1 MKRKLT
7 FAALFLCTL
16 MTFAQFS
23 GSGAGTENDPYLIL
37 NPIQLNQM
45 RNYLNQSGV
54 YFKLMANIDLTEF
67 LQDENPTQGWQP
79 VGSSSSAAFKGILD
93 GNGKTVSGLWIKRSN
108 TDNVALFGYTN
119 GATIKNIKV
128 TGASIE
134 GKDHT
139 GGLAGTSLSSTFS
152 DCTFTGE
159 VKGASDV
166 GGIVANTGDNTVLS
180 NDVVSVTLSAS
191 GNYAGG
197 LIGRNDATT
206 QLSVTNCRLNDS
218 QVIGKNYVG
227 GACGAVLGNHRTA
240 NTLTNCFIYSEVIG
254 ENYVGGICGYSE
266 NYNKTIN
273 LTSCGF
279 VGNVSATSYAGGLA
293 GRIKRTSNNGAQN
306 NIIKN
311 SFVVGNVVAS
321 TDYVGGLVGFEEGV
335 HSSYPDDY
343 CNISNSY
350 FSGTVSGRNIV
361 GGLVGYNKNG
371 EISKCY
377 TSGSVVGTSNVGGLV
392 GHNDQY
398 STVKTSVAIHSRIS
412 ASVENVNRIVGK
424 NDGTI
429 AAVGSTDENKSYN
442 RTIVML
448 KGAVQEM
455 EDNQMNG
462 TGVKATYVAMGW
474 DFTDTWAIQE
484 TECYPYMKTQT
495 APPVITSDLVS
506 NATTISGKCVD
517 GGTITMEID
526 GETKKQVSA
535 GHSFSFAVNPLQSGH
550 TVRIGAKVDG
560 KEQSYY
566 TEQVVSYPGKGTEQD
581 PYLVYTADDLTGVY
595 RVGYYKLMNDIDLTE
610 WINTNSP
617 TEGWTGIGR
626 DGSDMSQFDGN
637 GFTISG
643 LWSNST
649 RDYVGLFSMFSNGTI
664 KNLNVKTAAG
674 KKVKGGNCTG
684 ILIGYNTNG
693 RIIDCSVEGDVQGTT
708 NVGGVVGS
716 SKNNELTNLVFD
728 GGVTSSTASACI
740 GGIAGLSENDQITG
754 CYSDAAMTTSG
765 ESANM
770 GGIAGKANSHIA
782 ESVSKGTLT
791 ATGANAQVGG
801 IVGTSQT
808 NGIVEDC
815 FSSAALTSTYA
826 AAGIVSYNYGS
837 VTRSLATGNLSTR
850 NYAAGVVGYNDGT
863 SATVSKS
870 VATCNKIDVTYESQQ
885 VQQGG
890 GYGQRII
897 GGIKNNAPAPEM
909 DNYALKTMQVSVN
922 DVSQKVYD
930 DIMNGTSKTMD
941 ELNSQSTYAELG
953 WNFSSIWYMNAG
965 TGLPDLKVNQEKT
978 EQTLALTEIPAMKYG
993 DGTYQLPAKTNEGL
1007 TLTWTVGNNKVAS
1020 ISGNVLTIKKAGT
1033 TSISATQDGN
1043 SDYKA
1048 FNKSFTLTVAKAPLT
1063 ITAQNCSKNVGEE
1076 NPALTVKYEGFVLN
1090 ENETVLTTQP
1100 TILTGATKD
1109 SPIGTYPINVSGAEA
1124 DNYDITLV
1132 DGTLTV
1138 VDEWS
1143 MNNTLD
1149 ITDIQ
1154 VLCGRQIIL
1163 PVNMNN
1169 TENIKDLQ
1177 FDLTLPAGV
1186 SIAKDDQ
1193 GEFIVEQ
1200 TGRCAKHMLNVGK
1213 LGDANV
1219 YRVMLYITS
1228 AKTITGNE
1236 GAIVNVTLET
1246 SEDMTEGEYDVLIS
1260 NIKLSTPDET
1270 KITPAD
1276 VTCKLTVLNSIP
1288 GDANGDGEV
1297 DIFDVTSIVNYILG
1311 TAGENFVEAAADVN
1325 GDGEIDIFDVT
1336 KTVNIILGVETPAGS
1351 KLRRTMAVSES
1362 TVVAAMD
1369 GRDMKLTVENADH
1382 LYIENFEIQQGE
1394 TKVAAIQLSNPDAE
1408 YRDLQFDLYLPD
1420 GISVALDDD
1429 EEYLIETGSRCTNKH
1444 AASMNYKDG
1453 HYVCVLNST
1462 GKSPLTGD
1470 SGEVLLLTLTTSDEL
1485 AVGSCK
1491 GYFRNVKLSKVDAT
1505 GAKYEEFSFDIT
1517 VKSPEHPV
1525 TITADNQ
1532 TMVYGDDVPALTY
1545 KTEGSTLEGTPQLST
1560 TATKTSA
1567 VGTYPITV
1575 AQGTVTN
1582 TPATLVD
1589 GTLTITKAPLT
1600 ITAQSYTI
1608 KQGEELPVFGVSYD
1622 GFKNTDTRDV
1632 LKKQPAAACS
1642 ATSWSDAG
1650 TYDITVNGAEAEN
1663 YDITY
1668 VKGTLTIVEADPFTL
1683 TYKVD
1688 GETYKTVEV
1697 KYGATITPE
1706 TAPTKEGY
1714 TFSGWSEIPETM
1726 PANDVTITGS
1736 FTLIDAIE
1744 DVIADDGTY
1753 QIYTIDGKPVEALQK
1768 GVNIIRY
1775 SDGTTKKVYV
1785 K

>member
-23 GSGAGTENDPYLIL
+23 GSGSGTENDPYLIL

-54 YFKLMANIDLTEF
+54 YFKLMTNIDLTDF

-93 GNGKTVSGLWIKRSN
+93 GNGKTVSGLWINRSN

-119 GATIKNIKV
+119 GATIKNLKMV
-128 TGASIE
+128 ATNIE
-134 GKDHT
+134 GN
-139 GGLAGTSLSSTFS
+139 GNVAILAGYSSNSTIS
-152 DCTFTGE
+152 TCSVSGN
-159 VKGASDV
+159 VKGGDYVGGFAGRGSSISNSRFDGGNIIGRDYV
-166 GGIVANTGDNTVLS
+166 GGIVGFNPNRLEECYVYGNV
-180 NDVVSVTLSAS
+180 S
-191 GNYAGG
+191 GN
-197 LIGRNDATT
+197 
-206 QLSVTNCRLNDS
+206 
-218 QVIGKNYVG
+218 NYVG
-227 GACGAVLGNHRTA
+227 GVCGHCTCNQGHEEDL
-240 NTLTNCFIYSEVIG
+240 I
-254 ENYVGGICGYSE
+254 
-266 NYNKTIN
+266 
-273 LTSCGF
+273 SCGF
-279 VGNVSATSYAGGLA
+279 VGSVSATGYAGGLVGYFKTAFGGA
-293 GRIKRTSNNGAQN
+293 GA
-306 NIIKN
+306 IKN
-311 SFVVGNVVAS
+311 CFVVGDVLANG
-321 TDYVGGLVGFEEGV
+321 DYAGGLVGYDVGFQNNNY
-335 HSSYPDDY
+335 HNYHIYKTS
-343 CNISNSY
+343 ITNSY
-350 FSGTVSGRNIV
+350 VSGFVSAHNNV
-361 GGLVGYNKNG
+361 GGLVGYKRYGNV
-371 EISKCY
+371 SCCY
-377 TSGSVVGTSNVGGLV
+377 SAGSVFGSSNVGGLI
-392 GHNDQY
+392 GHNDEG

-424 NDGTI
+424 NNDGTI
-429 AAVGSTDENKSYN
+429 AAVGSTDENRSYN

-448 KGAVQEM
+448 KGAVQEI

-462 TGVKATYVAMGW
+462 TGVSATTLKLKATYVAMGW

-517 GGTITMEID
+517 GGTVTMEID

-535 GHSFSFAVNPLQSGH
+535 GHTFSFAVNPLQSGH
-550 TVRIGAKVDG
+550 TVRISAKVDG

-617 TEGWTGIGR
+617 TEGWIGIGR

-754 CYSDAAMTTSG
+754 CYSDATMTTSG

-801 IVGTSQT
+801 IVGTSQAA
-808 NGIVEDC
+808 GIVEDC
-815 FSSAALTSTYA
+815 FSSAALTSAYA

-850 NYAAGVVGYNDGT
+850 NYAAGVVGYNDGA
-863 SATVSKS
+863 SATISKS

-897 GGIKNNAPAPEM
+897 GGIKNGAPAPEM

-941 ELNSQSTYAELG
+941 ELNSQSTYTELG

-965 TGLPDLKVNQEKT
+965 TGLPDLNVNQEKT

-1007 TLTWTVGNNKVAS
+1007 NLTWTVGNSSVAS

-1043 SDYKA
+1043 SGYKG
-1048 FNKSFTLTVAKAPLT
+1048 FKKSFTLTVAKAPLT
-1063 ITAQNCSKNVGEE
+1063 ITA
-1076 NPALTVKYEGFVLN
+1076 
-1090 ENETVLTTQP
+1090 
-1100 TILTGATKD
+1100 
-1109 SPIGTYPINVSGAEA
+1109 
-1124 DNYDITLV
+1124 
-1132 DGTLTV
+1132 
-1138 VDEWS
+1138 
-1143 MNNTLD
+1143 
-1149 ITDIQ
+1149 
-1154 VLCGRQIIL
+1154 
-1163 PVNMNN
+1163 
-1169 TENIKDLQ
+1169 
-1177 FDLTLPAGV
+1177 
-1186 SIAKDDQ
+1186 
-1193 GEFIVEQ
+1193 
-1200 TGRCAKHMLNVGK
+1200 
-1213 LGDANV
+1213 
-1219 YRVMLYITS
+1219 
-1228 AKTITGNE
+1228 
-1236 GAIVNVTLET
+1236 
-1246 SEDMTEGEYDVLIS
+1246 ED
-1260 NIKLSTPDET
+1260 
-1270 KITPAD
+1270 
-1276 VTCKLTVLNSIP
+1276 
-1288 GDANGDGEV
+1288 
-1297 DIFDVTSIVNYILG
+1297 F
-1311 TAGENFVEAAADVN
+1311 
-1325 GDGEIDIFDVT
+1325 
-1336 KTVNIILGVETPAGS
+1336 
-1351 KLRRTMAVSES
+1351 
-1362 TVVAAMD
+1362 
-1369 GRDMKLTVENADH
+1369 
-1382 LYIENFEIQQGE
+1382 
-1394 TKVAAIQLSNPDAE
+1394 
-1408 YRDLQFDLYLPD
+1408 
-1420 GISVALDDD
+1420 
-1429 EEYLIETGSRCTNKH
+1429 
-1444 AASMNYKDG
+1444 
-1453 HYVCVLNST
+1453 
-1462 GKSPLTGD
+1462 
-1470 SGEVLLLTLTTSDEL
+1470 
-1485 AVGSCK
+1485 
-1491 GYFRNVKLSKVDAT
+1491 
-1505 GAKYEEFSFDIT
+1505 
-1517 VKSPEHPV
+1517 
-1525 TITADNQ
+1525 
-1532 TMVYGDDVPALTY
+1532 
-1545 KTEGSTLEGTPQLST
+1545 
-1560 TATKTSA
+1560 
-1567 VGTYPITV
+1567 
-1575 AQGTVTN
+1575 
-1582 TPATLVD
+1582 
-1589 GTLTITKAPLT
+1589 
-1600 ITAQSYTI
+1600 TI
-1608 KQGEELPVFGVSYD
+1608 KQGEALPTFEVSYD
-1622 GFKNTDTRDV
+1622 GFKNADTRDV
-1632 LKKQPAAACS
+1632 LKKQPAAACA

-1650 TYDITVNGAEAEN
+1650 TYDITVDGAEAEN
-1663 YDITY
+1663 YSISY

-1688 GETYKTVEV
+1688 GKTCKTVEV
-1697 KYGATITPE
+1697 KYGAAITPEQAPTKEGYTFSGWSEIPETMPANNVIVTGSFTVNKYNLTYKVDGETYKTAEMEYGSTITPETAPTKEGYTSSGWSEIPETMPAKDVTVTGLFSKGEYQLTYIVDGKVYKTIRMDYGNNITAEIAPEKDGYTFSGWSEIPATMPAKDVTVTGNFTVKKYNLTYKVDGKTYKTAEVEYGATITAETAPTKEGYTFSGWSEIPETMPAKDVIIMGSFTVNKYTLTYKVDGDTYKTAEVEYCADITPEQAPTKEGYTFSGWSEIPETMPAKDVIVTGSFTVNKYNLTYKVDGETYKTAEVEYGADITPE

-1726 PANDVTITGS
+1726 PAKDVTVTGS

-1753 QIYTIDGKPVEALQK
+1753 QIYTVDGKPVEALQK
-1768 GVNIIRY
+1768 GVNIIKY
-1775 SDGTTKKVYV
+1775 QNGTTKKVMV

>member
-23 GSGAGTENDPYLIL
+23 GSGSGTENDPYLIL

-54 YFKLMANIDLTEF
+54 YFKLMANIDLTDF

-93 GNGKTVSGLWIKRSN
+93 GNGKTVSGLWINRSN

-119 GATIKNIKV
+119 GAIIKNIKV
-128 TGASIE
+128 TGASLE
-134 GKDHT
+134 GKDCT
-139 GGLAGTSLSSTFS
+139 GGIVGTSESTTFTN
-152 DCTFTGE
+152 CTFTGE
-159 VKGASDV
+159 VKGASRV
-166 GGIVANTGDNTVLS
+166 GGIVAKSSEKSVLS
-180 NDVVSVTLSAS
+180 NCRLYDSQVIGKDYVGGACGDGGNATSFSNCYIYSNIVGDSYVGGICGNSQPSGMDMNMNSCGYVGNISANS
-191 GNYAGG
+191 NAGG
-197 LIGRNDATT
+197 LIGRYSA
-206 QLSVTNCRLNDS
+206 V
-218 QVIGKNYVG
+218 YV
-227 GACGAVLGNHRTA
+227 CLTI
-240 NTLTNCFIYSEVIG
+240 TNCFVIG
-254 ENYVGGICGYSE
+254 EIMAIS
-266 NYNKTIN
+266 
-273 LTSCGF
+273 
-279 VGNVSATSYAGGLA
+279 
-293 GRIKRTSNNGAQN
+293 
-306 NIIKN
+306 
-311 SFVVGNVVAS
+311 
-321 TDYVGGLVGFEEGV
+321 DYVGGLIG
-335 HSSYPDDY
+335 SYEAQYTDPS
-343 CNISNSY
+343 ISHCY
-350 FSGTVSGRNIV
+350 FSGIVSGNNNV
-361 GGLVGYNKNG
+361 GGLIGYKRRGNV
-371 EISKCY
+371 SCCY
-377 TSGSVVGTSNVGGLV
+377 SAGSVFGSSNVGGLI
-392 GHNDQY
+392 GHNDVY
-398 STVKTSVAIHSRIS
+398 STIKTSVAIHSRIS

-424 NDGTI
+424 NSGTI
-429 AAVGSTDENKSYN
+429 AAVGSTDENRSYN

-448 KGAVQEM
+448 KGAVQEI

-462 TGVKATYVAMGW
+462 TGVSATTLKLKATYVAMGW

-517 GGTITMEID
+517 GGTVTMEID

-550 TVRIGAKVDG
+550 TVRISAKVDG

-595 RVGYYKLMNDIDLTE
+595 RMGYYKLMNDIDLTE

-674 KKVKGGNCTG
+674 KKVKGGNSTG

-754 CYSDAAMTTSG
+754 CYSDATMTTSG

-801 IVGTSQT
+801 IVGTSQAA
-808 NGIVEDC
+808 GIVEDC

-850 NYAAGVVGYNDGT
+850 NYAAGVVGYNDGA
-863 SATVSKS
+863 SATISKS

-897 GGIKNNAPAPEM
+897 GGIKNGAPAPEM

-922 DVSQKVYD
+922 DVSQKVYN

-965 TGLPDLKVNQEKT
+965 TGLPDLNVNQEKT

-1007 TLTWTVGNNKVAS
+1007 NLTWTVGNSSVVS

-1043 SDYKA
+1043 SGYKG
-1048 FNKSFTLTVAKAPLT
+1048 FKKSFTLTVAKAPLT
-1063 ITAQNCSKNVGEE
+1063 ITA
-1076 NPALTVKYEGFVLN
+1076 
-1090 ENETVLTTQP
+1090 
-1100 TILTGATKD
+1100 
-1109 SPIGTYPINVSGAEA
+1109 
-1124 DNYDITLV
+1124 
-1132 DGTLTV
+1132 
-1138 VDEWS
+1138 
-1143 MNNTLD
+1143 
-1149 ITDIQ
+1149 
-1154 VLCGRQIIL
+1154 
-1163 PVNMNN
+1163 
-1169 TENIKDLQ
+1169 
-1177 FDLTLPAGV
+1177 
-1186 SIAKDDQ
+1186 
-1193 GEFIVEQ
+1193 
-1200 TGRCAKHMLNVGK
+1200 
-1213 LGDANV
+1213 
-1219 YRVMLYITS
+1219 
-1228 AKTITGNE
+1228 
-1236 GAIVNVTLET
+1236 
-1246 SEDMTEGEYDVLIS
+1246 ED
-1260 NIKLSTPDET
+1260 
-1270 KITPAD
+1270 
-1276 VTCKLTVLNSIP
+1276 
-1288 GDANGDGEV
+1288 
-1297 DIFDVTSIVNYILG
+1297 F
-1311 TAGENFVEAAADVN
+1311 
-1325 GDGEIDIFDVT
+1325 
-1336 KTVNIILGVETPAGS
+1336 
-1351 KLRRTMAVSES
+1351 
-1362 TVVAAMD
+1362 
-1369 GRDMKLTVENADH
+1369 
-1382 LYIENFEIQQGE
+1382 
-1394 TKVAAIQLSNPDAE
+1394 
-1408 YRDLQFDLYLPD
+1408 
-1420 GISVALDDD
+1420 
-1429 EEYLIETGSRCTNKH
+1429 
-1444 AASMNYKDG
+1444 
-1453 HYVCVLNST
+1453 
-1462 GKSPLTGD
+1462 
-1470 SGEVLLLTLTTSDEL
+1470 
-1485 AVGSCK
+1485 
-1491 GYFRNVKLSKVDAT
+1491 
-1505 GAKYEEFSFDIT
+1505 
-1517 VKSPEHPV
+1517 
-1525 TITADNQ
+1525 
-1532 TMVYGDDVPALTY
+1532 
-1545 KTEGSTLEGTPQLST
+1545 
-1560 TATKTSA
+1560 
-1567 VGTYPITV
+1567 
-1575 AQGTVTN
+1575 
-1582 TPATLVD
+1582 
-1589 GTLTITKAPLT
+1589 
-1600 ITAQSYTI
+1600 TI
-1608 KQGEELPVFGVSYD
+1608 KQGEALPTFEVSYD
-1622 GFKNTDTRDV
+1622 GFKNADTRDV
-1632 LKKQPAAACS
+1632 LKKQPAAACA

-1650 TYDITVNGAEAEN
+1650 TYDITVDGAEAEN
-1663 YDITY
+1663 YSISY

-1688 GETYKTVEV
+1688 GKTYKTVEV
-1697 KYGATITPE
+1697 KYGATITPEQAPTKEGYTFSGWSEIPETMPAKDVIVTGSFTVNKYNLTYKVDGETYKTAEMEYGSTITPE

-1726 PANDVTITGS
+1726 PAKDVTVTGLSSKGEYQLTYIVDGKVYKTIRMDYGNNITAEIAPEKDGYTFSGWSEIPATMPAKDVTVTGNFTVNKYTLTYKVDGKTYKTAEVEYGATITAETAPTKEGYTFSGWSEIPETMPAKDVIIMGSFTVNKYTLTYKVDGDTYKTAEVEYCADITPEQAPTKEGYTFSGWSEIPETMPAKDVIVTGSFTVNKYNLTYKVDGETYKTAEVEYGADITPETAPTKEGYTFSGWTEIPETMPAKDVTVTGS

-1753 QIYTIDGKPVEALQK
+1753 QIYTVDGKPVEALQK
-1768 GVNIIRY
+1768 GVNIIKY
-1775 SDGTTKKVYV
+1775 QNGTTKKVMV

>member
-45 RNYLNQSGV
+45 RNYLNRSGV

-67 LQDENPTQGWQP
+67 LQDENPAQGWQP
-79 VGSSSSAAFKGILD
+79 VGNSSSAAFKGILD

-139 GGLAGTSLSSTFS
+139 GGFVGTCEYTTFTN
-152 DCTFTGE
+152 CTFTGE
-159 VKGASDV
+159 VKGVSRV
-166 GGIVANTGDNTVLS
+166 GGIVAKSSEKSKSVLS
-180 NDVVSVTLSAS
+180 NCRLYDSQVIGKDYVGGACGDGGKATSFSNCYIYSNIVGDSYVGGICGNGQPSAGDMNMNS
-191 GNYAGG
+191 CGYVGNISANSNAGG
-197 LIGRNDATT
+197 LIGRYSASGRPT
-206 QLSVTNCRLNDS
+206 
-218 QVIGKNYVG
+218 I
-227 GACGAVLGNHRTA
+227 
-240 NTLTNCFIYSEVIG
+240 TNCFVIG
-254 ENYVGGICGYSE
+254 EIMAIS
-266 NYNKTIN
+266 
-273 LTSCGF
+273 
-279 VGNVSATSYAGGLA
+279 
-293 GRIKRTSNNGAQN
+293 
-306 NIIKN
+306 
-311 SFVVGNVVAS
+311 
-321 TDYVGGLVGFEEGV
+321 DYVGGLIGYCEDLYTN
-335 HSSYPDDY
+335 SS
-343 CNISNSY
+343 ISHCY
-350 FSGTVSGRNIV
+350 FSGIVSGNNNV
-361 GGLVGYNKNG
+361 GGLVGYKRDG
-371 EISKCY
+371 QVSCCY
-377 TSGSVVGTSNVGGLV
+377 SAGSVFGSSNVGGLI
-392 GHNDQY
+392 GHNDVY
-398 STVKTSVAIHSRIS
+398 STIKTSVAIHSRIS

-424 NDGTI
+424 NGGTI

-448 KGAVQEM
+448 KGAVQEI
-455 EDNQMNG
+455 EDSQMNG
-462 TGVKATYVAMGW
+462 TGVSATTLKLKATYVAMGW

-517 GGTITMEID
+517 GGTVTMEID

-535 GHSFSFAVNPLQSGH
+535 GHSFSFTVNPLQSGH
-550 TVRIGAKVDG
+550 TVRISAKVDG

-595 RVGYYKLMNDIDLTE
+595 RMGYYKLMNDIDLTE

-693 RIIDCSVEGDVQGTT
+693 RIIDCTVEGDVQGTT

-716 SKNNELTNLVFD
+716 SKNDELTNLVFD
-728 GGVTSSTASACI
+728 GGVISSTSSACI
-740 GGIAGLSENDQITG
+740 GGIAGLSKNDQITG
-754 CYSDAAMTTSG
+754 CYSDATMTTSG

-801 IVGTSQT
+801 IVGTSQA

-850 NYAAGVVGYNDGT
+850 NYAAGVVGYNDGA

-870 VATCNKIDVTYESQQ
+870 IATCNKIDVIYESQQ

-897 GGIKNNAPAPEM
+897 GGIKNDAPAPEM

-1007 TLTWTVGNNKVAS
+1007 NLTWTVGNNKVAS

-1076 NPALTVKYEGFVLN
+1076 NPVLTVKYDGFVLD
-1090 ENETVLTTQP
+1090 EDETVLTSQP
-1100 TILTGATKD
+1100 TILTEATTD
-1109 SPIGTYPINVSGAEA
+1109 SPVGTYRISVSGAEA
-1124 DNYDITLV
+1124 DNYDITFV
-1132 DGTLTV
+1132 NGTLTV
-1138 VDEWS
+1138 VNEVAMKNVLLIENLSGRSGVQFVLPVELRNED
-1143 MNNTLD
+1143 D
-1149 ITDIQ
+1149 ITAI
-1154 VLCGRQIIL
+1154 
-1163 PVNMNN
+1163 
-1169 TENIKDLQ
+1169 Q

-1186 SIAKDDQ
+1186 TITKNSKDKY
-1193 GEFIVEQ
+1193 IVEK
-1200 TGRCAKHMLNVGK
+1200 TDRCADHTLSTSKPGE
-1213 LGDANV
+1213 ANT
-1219 YRVMLYITS
+1219 YRILLYS
-1228 AKTITGNE
+1228 NDVEKITGHQ
-1236 GAIVNVTLET
+1236 GSVVNVRLEASNGLAT
-1246 SEDMTEGEYDVLIS
+1246 GNYDVTIS
-1260 NIKLSTPDET
+1260 NINLTRADEV
-1270 KITPAD
+1270 KIKPAS
-1276 VTCKLTVLNSIP
+1276 VTCTLTISNSIP
-1288 GDANGDGEV
+1288 GDANGDG
-1297 DIFDVTSIVNYILG
+1297 DIDVTDIVTIANYILG
-1311 TAGENFVEAAADVN
+1311 RASGTIDLAAADAN
-1325 GDGEIDIFDVT
+1325 GDGDIDVT
-1336 KTVNIILGVETPAGS
+1336 DIVTVANIILHGNGQN
-1351 KLRRTMAVSES
+1351 
-1362 TVVAAMD
+1362 
-1369 GRDMKLTVENADH
+1369 NAKMRGGD
-1382 LYIENFEIQQGE
+1382 E
-1394 TKVAAIQLSNPDAE
+1394 
-1408 YRDLQFDLYLPD
+1408 
-1420 GISVALDDD
+1420 DD
-1429 EEYLIETGSRCTNKH
+1429 EEDML
-1444 AASMNYKDG
+1444 D
-1453 HYVCVLNST
+1453 
-1462 GKSPLTGD
+1462 
-1470 SGEVLLLTLTTSDEL
+1470 
-1485 AVGSCK
+1485 
-1491 GYFRNVKLSKVDAT
+1491 
-1505 GAKYEEFSFDIT
+1505 
-1517 VKSPEHPV
+1517 
-1525 TITADNQ
+1525 
-1532 TMVYGDDVPALTY
+1532 
-1545 KTEGSTLEGTPQLST
+1545 PQ
-1560 TATKTSA
+1560 
-1567 VGTYPITV
+1567 
-1575 AQGTVTN
+1575 
-1582 TPATLVD
+1582 
-1589 GTLTITKAPLT
+1589 
-1600 ITAQSYTI
+1600 
-1608 KQGEELPVFGVSYD
+1608 
-1622 GFKNTDTRDV
+1622 
-1632 LKKQPAAACS
+1632 
-1642 ATSWSDAG
+1642 
-1650 TYDITVNGAEAEN
+1650 
-1663 YDITY
+1663 
-1668 VKGTLTIVEADPFTL
+1668 
-1683 TYKVD
+1683 
-1688 GETYKTVEV
+1688 
-1697 KYGATITPE
+1697 
-1706 TAPTKEGY
+1706 
-1714 TFSGWSEIPETM
+1714 
-1726 PANDVTITGS
+1726 
-1736 FTLIDAIE
+1736 
-1744 DVIADDGTY
+1744 
-1753 QIYTIDGKPVEALQK
+1753 
-1768 GVNIIRY
+1768 
-1775 SDGTTKKVYV
+1775 
-1785 K
+1785 

>member
-227 GACGAVLGNHRTA
+227 GACGAVKGNRATDVC
-240 NTLTNCFIYSEVIG
+240 TFSNCYIYSNVVG
-254 ENYVGGICGYSE
+254 ENYVGGICGSGESGWYTM
-266 NYNKTIN
+266 NII
-273 LTSCGF
+273 SCGF
-279 VGNVSATSYAGGLA
+279 VGDISANSYVGGLTGILTNNNNRYPYDCGNKITKSFVISKIMATS
-293 GRIKRTSNNGAQN
+293 
-306 NIIKN
+306 
-311 SFVVGNVVAS
+311 
-321 TDYVGGLVGFEEGV
+321 DYVGGLIGNDYGY
-335 HSSYPDDY
+335 SY
-343 CNISNSY
+343 NSDGDRKHYRDVSHCY
-350 FSGTVSGRNIV
+350 FSGVVSGNNHV
-361 GGLVGYNKNG
+361 GGLVGHKKFGNV
-371 EISKCY
+371 SCCY
-377 TSGSVVGTSNVGGLV
+377 STGSVFGSSNVGGLI

-424 NDGTI
+424 NNGTI
-429 AAVGSTDENKSYN
+429 AAVGSTDENRSYN

-448 KGAVQEM
+448 KGAVQEI

-462 TGVKATYVAMGW
+462 TGVSATTLKLKATYVAMGW
-474 DFTDTWAIQE
+474 DFTNAWAIQE

-495 APPVITSDLVS
+495 APPVITSNLVS
-506 NATTISGKCVD
+506 NATTISGKCMD
-517 GGTITMEID
+517 GGTVTMEID

-535 GHSFSFAVNPLQSGH
+535 GHTFSFAVNPLQSGH

-740 GGIAGLSENDQITG
+740 AGIAGLSENDQITG
-754 CYSDAAMTTSG
+754 CYSDATMTTSG

-870 VATCNKIDVTYESQQ
+870 VATNNKIDVVYESQQ

-897 GGIKNNAPAPEM
+897 GGIKNDAPAPEM

-993 DGTYQLPAKTNEGL
+993 DGNYQLPAKTNEGL
-1007 TLTWTVGNNKVAS
+1007 NLTWTVGNSNVAS

-1076 NPALTVKYEGFVLN
+1076 NPSLTVKYEGFVLD
-1090 ENETVLTTQP
+1090 EDETVLTSQP
-1100 TILTGATKD
+1100 TLQTEATTD
-1109 SPIGTYPINVSGAEA
+1109 SPVGTYRISVSGAEA
-1124 DNYDITLV
+1124 DNYDITFV
-1132 DGTLTV
+1132 NGTLTV
-1138 VDEWS
+1138 VNEVAMKNVLLIENLSGRSGVQFVLPVELRNED
-1143 MNNTLD
+1143 D
-1149 ITDIQ
+1149 ITAI
-1154 VLCGRQIIL
+1154 
-1163 PVNMNN
+1163 
-1169 TENIKDLQ
+1169 Q

-1186 SIAKDDQ
+1186 TISKNSKDKY
-1193 GEFIVEQ
+1193 IVEK
-1200 TGRCAKHMLNVGK
+1200 TDRCADHTLSTSKP
-1213 LGDANV
+1213 GDANV
-1219 YRVMLYITS
+1219 YRVLLYSNDVENI
-1228 AKTITGNE
+1228 GGHQ
-1236 GAIVNVTLET
+1236 GAVVNVRLEA
-1246 SEDMTEGEYDVLIS
+1246 SDEIEAGSYDITIS
-1260 NIKLSTPDET
+1260 NINLTRADEV
-1270 KITPAD
+1270 KITPASA
-1276 VTCKLTVLNSIP
+1276 TCTLTISNSIP
-1288 GDANGDGEV
+1288 GDANGDG
-1297 DIFDVTSIVNYILG
+1297 DIDVTDIVTIANYILG
-1311 TAGENFVEAAADVN
+1311 RASGTVDLAGADVN
-1325 GDGEIDIFDVT
+1325 GDGDIDVT
-1336 KTVNIILGVETPAGS
+1336 DIVAVANIIL
-1351 KLRRTMAVSES
+1351 
-1362 TVVAAMD
+1362 
-1369 GRDMKLTVENADH
+1369 H
-1382 LYIENFEIQQGE
+1382 
-1394 TKVAAIQLSNPDAE
+1394 SN
-1408 YRDLQFDLYLPD
+1408 
-1420 GISVALDDD
+1420 G
-1429 EEYLIETGSRCTNKH
+1429 
-1444 AASMNYKDG
+1444 
-1453 HYVCVLNST
+1453 
-1462 GKSPLTGD
+1462 
-1470 SGEVLLLTLTTSDEL
+1470 
-1485 AVGSCK
+1485 
-1491 GYFRNVKLSKVDAT
+1491 
-1505 GAKYEEFSFDIT
+1505 
-1517 VKSPEHPV
+1517 
-1525 TITADNQ
+1525 
-1532 TMVYGDDVPALTY
+1532 
-1545 KTEGSTLEGTPQLST
+1545 
-1560 TATKTSA
+1560 
-1567 VGTYPITV
+1567 
-1575 AQGTVTN
+1575 QGTAN
-1582 TPATLVD
+1582 AR
-1589 GTLTITKAPLT
+1589 
-1600 ITAQSYTI
+1600 
-1608 KQGEELPVFGVSYD
+1608 ELFD
-1622 GFKNTDTRDV
+1622 MID
-1632 LKKQPAAACS
+1632 L
-1642 ATSWSDAG
+1642 
-1650 TYDITVNGAEAEN
+1650 
-1663 YDITY
+1663 
-1668 VKGTLTIVEADPFTL
+1668 LDP
-1683 TYKVD
+1683 
-1688 GETYKTVEV
+1688 
-1697 KYGATITPE
+1697 
-1706 TAPTKEGY
+1706 
-1714 TFSGWSEIPETM
+1714 
-1726 PANDVTITGS
+1726 
-1736 FTLIDAIE
+1736 
-1744 DVIADDGTY
+1744 
-1753 QIYTIDGKPVEALQK
+1753 Q
-1768 GVNIIRY
+1768 
-1775 SDGTTKKVYV
+1775 
-1785 K
+1785 

>member
-67 LQDENPTQGWQP
+67 LQDENPAQGWQP
-79 VGSSSSAAFKGILD
+79 VGNSSSAAFKGILD

-139 GGLAGTSLSSTFS
+139 GGLAGTSENTTFTN
-152 DCTFTGE
+152 CTFTGE
-159 VKGASDV
+159 VKGVSEV
-166 GGIVANTGDNTVLS
+166 GGIVANSSGNSVLS
-180 NDVVSVTLSAS
+180 N
-191 GNYAGG
+191 
-197 LIGRNDATT
+197 
-206 QLSVTNCRLNDS
+206 CRLYDS
-218 QVIGKNYVG
+218 QVIGKDYVG
-227 GACGAVLGNHRTA
+227 GACGTQGGQFS
-240 NTLTNCFIYSEVIG
+240 NCYIYSNIVG
-254 ENYVGGICGYSE
+254 NNYVGGICGYSTSGKYSFM
-266 NYNKTIN
+266 N
-273 LTSCGF
+273 SCGF
-279 VGNVSATSYAGGLA
+279 FGDISANSYVGGL
-293 GRIKRTSNNGAQN
+293 IGAKTN
-306 NIIKN
+306 SSGSVSGNIHQIKN
-311 SFVVGNVVAS
+311 CFIIGKIIAVS
-321 TDYVGGLVGFEEGV
+321 DYVGGLIGKVEGARYKNANKDLMICD
-335 HSSYPDDY
+335 H
-343 CNISNSY
+343 NISYCY
-350 FSGTVSGRNIV
+350 FSGIVSGNNNV
-361 GGLVGYNKNG
+361 GGLIGYKKYGN
-371 EISKCY
+371 ISCCY
-377 TSGSVVGTSNVGGLV
+377 SAGSVFGASNVGGLI
-392 GHNDQY
+392 GHNDAS
-398 STVKTSVAIHSRIS
+398 STIKTSVAIHSRIS

-448 KGAVQEM
+448 KGAVQEI

-462 TGVKATYVAMGW
+462 TGVSATTLKLKATYVAMGW
-474 DFTDTWAIQE
+474 DFTNTWAIQE

-517 GGTITMEID
+517 GGTVTMEID

-550 TVRIGAKVDG
+550 TVRISAKVDG

-595 RVGYYKLMNDIDLTE
+595 RMGYYKLMNDIDLTE

-765 ESANM
+765 TSVNM

-801 IVGTSQT
+801 IVGTSQA

-815 FSSAALTSTYA
+815 FSSAALTSTYYTG
-826 AAGIVSYNYGS
+826 GIVSLNFGS
-837 VTRSLATGNLSTR
+837 VTRSLATGNLSAGH
-850 NYAAGVVGYNDGT
+850 NAGGVVGYNDGA

-870 VATCNKIDVTYESQQ
+870 VATNNIIEVVYESQQ
-885 VQQGG
+885 EEQGG
-890 GYGQRII
+890 RYGNRIV
-897 GGIKNNAPAPEM
+897 GGLRNGAPAPEEMKM

-941 ELNSQSTYAELG
+941 ELNSQSTYTELG

-1007 TLTWTVGNNKVAS
+1007 NLTWTVGNNKVAS

-1076 NPALTVKYEGFVLN
+1076 NPVLTVKYEGFVLG
-1090 ENETVLTTQP
+1090 EDETVLTSQP
-1100 TILTGATKD
+1100 TIQTEATTD
-1109 SPIGTYPINVSGAEA
+1109 SPVGTYRISVSGAEA
-1124 DNYDITLV
+1124 DNYDITFV
-1132 DGTLTV
+1132 NGTLTV
-1138 VDEWS
+1138 VNEVAMKNVLLIENLSGRSGVQFVLPVDLRNED
-1143 MNNTLD
+1143 D
-1149 ITDIQ
+1149 ITAI
-1154 VLCGRQIIL
+1154 
-1163 PVNMNN
+1163 
-1169 TENIKDLQ
+1169 Q

-1186 SIAKDDQ
+1186 TITKNSKDKY
-1193 GEFIVEQ
+1193 IVEK
-1200 TGRCAKHMLNVGK
+1200 TDRCADHTLSTSKPGE
-1213 LGDANV
+1213 ANT
-1219 YRVMLYITS
+1219 YRILLYS
-1228 AKTITGNE
+1228 NDVEKITGHQ
-1236 GAIVNVTLET
+1236 GSVVNVRLEASNGLAT
-1246 SEDMTEGEYDVLIS
+1246 GNYDVTIS
-1260 NIKLSTPDET
+1260 NINLTRADEV
-1270 KITPAD
+1270 KIKPAS
-1276 VTCKLTVLNSIP
+1276 VTCTLTISNSIP
-1288 GDANGDGEV
+1288 GDANGDG
-1297 DIFDVTSIVNYILG
+1297 DIDVTDIVTIANYILG
-1311 TAGENFVEAAADVN
+1311 RASGTIDLAAADAN
-1325 GDGEIDIFDVT
+1325 GDGDIDVT
-1336 KTVNIILGVETPAGS
+1336 DIVTVANIILHGNGQNNAKMRGS
-1351 KLRRTMAVSES
+1351 DE
-1362 TVVAAMD
+1362 
-1369 GRDMKLTVENADH
+1369 
-1382 LYIENFEIQQGE
+1382 
-1394 TKVAAIQLSNPDAE
+1394 
-1408 YRDLQFDLYLPD
+1408 
-1420 GISVALDDD
+1420 DD
-1429 EEYLIETGSRCTNKH
+1429 EEDRL
-1444 AASMNYKDG
+1444 D
-1453 HYVCVLNST
+1453 
-1462 GKSPLTGD
+1462 
-1470 SGEVLLLTLTTSDEL
+1470 
-1485 AVGSCK
+1485 
-1491 GYFRNVKLSKVDAT
+1491 
-1505 GAKYEEFSFDIT
+1505 
-1517 VKSPEHPV
+1517 
-1525 TITADNQ
+1525 
-1532 TMVYGDDVPALTY
+1532 
-1545 KTEGSTLEGTPQLST
+1545 PQ
-1560 TATKTSA
+1560 
-1567 VGTYPITV
+1567 
-1575 AQGTVTN
+1575 
-1582 TPATLVD
+1582 
-1589 GTLTITKAPLT
+1589 
-1600 ITAQSYTI
+1600 
-1608 KQGEELPVFGVSYD
+1608 
-1622 GFKNTDTRDV
+1622 
-1632 LKKQPAAACS
+1632 
-1642 ATSWSDAG
+1642 
-1650 TYDITVNGAEAEN
+1650 
-1663 YDITY
+1663 
-1668 VKGTLTIVEADPFTL
+1668 
-1683 TYKVD
+1683 
-1688 GETYKTVEV
+1688 
-1697 KYGATITPE
+1697 
-1706 TAPTKEGY
+1706 
-1714 TFSGWSEIPETM
+1714 
-1726 PANDVTITGS
+1726 
-1736 FTLIDAIE
+1736 
-1744 DVIADDGTY
+1744 
-1753 QIYTIDGKPVEALQK
+1753 
-1768 GVNIIRY
+1768 
-1775 SDGTTKKVYV
+1775 
-1785 K
+1785 

>member
-45 RNYLNQSGV
+45 RNYLNRSGV

-108 TDNVALFGYTN
+108 TDNVALFGYTD
-119 GATIKNIKV
+119 GATIKNLKMV
-128 TGASIE
+128 ATNIE
-134 GKDHT
+134 GN
-139 GGLAGTSLSSTFS
+139 GNVAILAGYSSNSTIS
-152 DCTFTGE
+152 TCSVSGN
-159 VKGASDV
+159 VKGGDYVGGFAGRGSSISNSRFDGGNIIGRDYV
-166 GGIVANTGDNTVLS
+166 GGIVGFNPNRLEECYVYGNV
-180 NDVVSVTLSAS
+180 S
-191 GNYAGG
+191 GN
-197 LIGRNDATT
+197 
-206 QLSVTNCRLNDS
+206 
-218 QVIGKNYVG
+218 NYVG
-227 GACGAVLGNHRTA
+227 GVCGHCTCQGHEEDL
-240 NTLTNCFIYSEVIG
+240 I
-254 ENYVGGICGYSE
+254 
-266 NYNKTIN
+266 
-273 LTSCGF
+273 SCGF
-279 VGNVSATSYAGGLA
+279 VGSVSATGYAGGLVGYFNTASYEA
-293 GRIKRTSNNGAQN
+293 GA
-306 NIIKN
+306 IKN
-311 SFVVGNVVAS
+311 CFVVGDVLANG
-321 TDYVGGLVGFEEGV
+321 DYAGGLVGCDVGY
-335 HSSYPDDY
+335 SKYY
-343 CNISNSY
+343 TTQITNSY
-350 FSGTVSGRNIV
+350 VSGFVSAHNNV
-361 GGLVGYNKNG
+361 GGLVGYKKYGNV
-371 EISKCY
+371 SCCY
-377 TSGSVVGTSNVGGLV
+377 SSGSVFGSSNVGGLV

-424 NDGTI
+424 NGGTI

-448 KGAVQEM
+448 KGAVQEI
-455 EDNQMNG
+455 EDSQMNG
-462 TGVKATYVAMGW
+462 TGVSATTLKLKATYVAMGW

-517 GGTITMEID
+517 GGTVTMEID

-535 GHSFSFAVNPLQSGH
+535 GHSFSFTVNPLQSGH
-550 TVRIGAKVDG
+550 TVRISAKVDG

-595 RVGYYKLMNDIDLTE
+595 RMGYYKLMNDIDLTE

-643 LWSNST
+643 LWSDST

-693 RIIDCSVEGDVQGTT
+693 RIIDCTVEGDVQGTT

-716 SKNNELTNLVFD
+716 SKNDELTNLVFD
-728 GGVTSSTASACI
+728 GGVISSTSSACI
-740 GGIAGLSENDQITG
+740 GGIAGLSKNDQITG
-754 CYSDAAMTTSG
+754 CYSDATMTTSG

-808 NGIVEDC
+808 SGTVEDC

-850 NYAAGVVGYNDGT
+850 NYAAGVVGYNDGA

-870 VATCNKIDVTYESQQ
+870 IATCNKIDVIYESQQ

-897 GGIKNNAPAPEM
+897 GGIKNDAPAPEM

-1007 TLTWTVGNNKVAS
+1007 NLTWTVGNNKVAS

-1048 FNKSFTLTVAKAPLT
+1048 FNKSFTLTVEKAPLT

-1076 NPALTVKYEGFVLN
+1076 NPVLTVKYDGFVLD
-1090 ENETVLTTQP
+1090 EDETVLTSQP
-1100 TILTGATKD
+1100 TILTEATTD
-1109 SPIGTYPINVSGAEA
+1109 SPVGTYRISVSGAEA
-1124 DNYDITLV
+1124 DNYDITFV
-1132 DGTLTV
+1132 NGTLTV
-1138 VDEWS
+1138 VNEVAMKNVLLIENLSGRSGVQFVLPVELRNED
-1143 MNNTLD
+1143 D
-1149 ITDIQ
+1149 ITAI
-1154 VLCGRQIIL
+1154 
-1163 PVNMNN
+1163 
-1169 TENIKDLQ
+1169 Q

-1186 SIAKDDQ
+1186 TITKNSKDKY
-1193 GEFIVEQ
+1193 IVEK
-1200 TGRCAKHMLNVGK
+1200 TDRCADHTLSTSKPGE
-1213 LGDANV
+1213 ANT
-1219 YRVMLYITS
+1219 YRILLYSTDVE
-1228 AKTITGNE
+1228 KITGHQ
-1236 GAIVNVTLET
+1236 GSVVNVRLEASNGLAT
-1246 SEDMTEGEYDVLIS
+1246 GNYDVTIS
-1260 NIKLSTPDET
+1260 NINLTRADEV
-1270 KITPAD
+1270 KIKPAS
-1276 VTCKLTVLNSIP
+1276 VTCTLTISNSIP
-1288 GDANGDGEV
+1288 GDANGDG
-1297 DIFDVTSIVNYILG
+1297 DIDVTDIVTIANYILG
-1311 TAGENFVEAAADVN
+1311 RASGTIDLAAADAN
-1325 GDGEIDIFDVT
+1325 GDGDIDVT
-1336 KTVNIILGVETPAGS
+1336 DIVTVANIILHGNGQN
-1351 KLRRTMAVSES
+1351 
-1362 TVVAAMD
+1362 
-1369 GRDMKLTVENADH
+1369 NAKMRGGD
-1382 LYIENFEIQQGE
+1382 E
-1394 TKVAAIQLSNPDAE
+1394 
-1408 YRDLQFDLYLPD
+1408 
-1420 GISVALDDD
+1420 DD
-1429 EEYLIETGSRCTNKH
+1429 EEDML
-1444 AASMNYKDG
+1444 D
-1453 HYVCVLNST
+1453 
-1462 GKSPLTGD
+1462 
-1470 SGEVLLLTLTTSDEL
+1470 
-1485 AVGSCK
+1485 
-1491 GYFRNVKLSKVDAT
+1491 
-1505 GAKYEEFSFDIT
+1505 
-1517 VKSPEHPV
+1517 
-1525 TITADNQ
+1525 
-1532 TMVYGDDVPALTY
+1532 
-1545 KTEGSTLEGTPQLST
+1545 PQ
-1560 TATKTSA
+1560 
-1567 VGTYPITV
+1567 
-1575 AQGTVTN
+1575 
-1582 TPATLVD
+1582 
-1589 GTLTITKAPLT
+1589 
-1600 ITAQSYTI
+1600 
-1608 KQGEELPVFGVSYD
+1608 
-1622 GFKNTDTRDV
+1622 
-1632 LKKQPAAACS
+1632 
-1642 ATSWSDAG
+1642 
-1650 TYDITVNGAEAEN
+1650 
-1663 YDITY
+1663 
-1668 VKGTLTIVEADPFTL
+1668 
-1683 TYKVD
+1683 
-1688 GETYKTVEV
+1688 
-1697 KYGATITPE
+1697 
-1706 TAPTKEGY
+1706 
-1714 TFSGWSEIPETM
+1714 
-1726 PANDVTITGS
+1726 
-1736 FTLIDAIE
+1736 
-1744 DVIADDGTY
+1744 
-1753 QIYTIDGKPVEALQK
+1753 
-1768 GVNIIRY
+1768 
-1775 SDGTTKKVYV
+1775 
-1785 K
+1785 